1 MPVHALP
8 RLLLMSLIAVCPP
21 AFARDTPAREAAP
34 RAAEPSQQER
44 ANAPKRVD
52 KVLAARINGQQVRYT
67 ATTGTIL
74 LQSDDGKPR
83 AEIFYIAYQR
93 EGVANRSARPLTF
106 SFNGGPGSSSVW
118 LHLGVLGP
126 RRVVFPDGVQP
137 PPPPHGLA
145 DNEFSL
151 LDVSDLVFIDPVGTG
166 YSRPAGEAKADE
178 FQGVTQDVQAVA
190 EFIRRW
196 TTEHQR
202 WNSPK
207 FLIGESYGTTRAAAL
222 VDHLQNAEG
231 MFFNGVM
238 LVSSILN
245 FGTARFD
252 TGNDLPYITFL
263 PTYAATAWYH
273 GRIQPKPPLES
284 FLREARSFA
293 ETDYAQALMLGAR
306 LPEARAREI
315 AQTLSGFIGLSP
327 DFLLRANLR
336 PSIQR
341 FTKELL
347 REQRRTVGR
356 LDSRY
361 LGIDADAAGE
371 TPSHDPNYTAILG
384 PYTAALN
391 HYLRSELGYED
402 ARKYEILSGDV
413 NRRWNWG
420 AANGGSF
427 VNTGE
432 QLRSAMSRNPHLK
445 VHVANGYYDLATP
458 FFATEYTFDHLGL
471 EPELRGNVTMSYY
484 EAGHMMYSHEPSL
497 VALGQALRAFVAEAS
512 VTR

>member
-1 MPVHALP
+1 MPIPTLP
-8 RLLLMSLIAVCPP
+8 RLLASALIVASLSLSPHRAG
-21 AFARDTPAREAAP
+21 AREAIAKP
-34 RAAEPSQQER
+34 ASDAAGTTAVPQ
-44 ANAPKRVD
+44 RVT
-52 KVLAARINGQQVRYT
+52 KTLGARINGQTVRYT
-67 ATTGTIL
+67 ATTGTVL
-74 LQSDDGKPR
+74 LQSDEGKPR
-83 AEIFYIAYQR
+83 AEMFFIAYQR
-93 EGVANRSARPLTF
+93 EGVADRDTRPLTF

-145 DNEFSL
+145 DNEHSL

-166 YSRPAGEAKADE
+166 YSRPAGEAKAEE

-207 FLIGESYGTTRAAAL
+207 YLIGESYGTTRAAAL

-273 GRIQPKPPLES
+273 GRIQPKPPLED
-284 FLREARSFA
+284 FLRQARSFA
-293 ETDYAQALMLGAR
+293 ETEYAQALMLGGR
-306 LPEARAREI
+306 LSDDRAREI
-315 AQTLSGFIGLSP
+315 ARSLSGYIGVSP
-327 DFLLRANLR
+327 EFLLRANLR

-371 TPSHDPNYTAILG
+371 TSSHDPNYTAILG

-391 HYLRSELGYED
+391 HYVRSELGYED

-420 AANGGSF
+420 SANGGSF

-471 EPELRGNVTMSYY
+471 EPELRGNVSMSYY
-484 EAGHMMYSHEPSL
+484 EAGHMMYSHGPSL
-497 VALGQALRAFVAEAS
+497 EALGQELRAFVVDAS
-512 VTR
+512 GTR